1 MAERNILVRAWCERF
16 NTLGEVSRIETMTNP
31 HGETGPCCKVGAV
44 AEAFELEGLDATL
57 RERWIADEDRSG
69 VRELADHV
77 NVRLLESALRTDP
90 EGALEGEA
98 ENYYR
103 LLTDGDVSRGMRT
116 EARNRL
122 RDRGIDVGGI
132 EERFVSHQTVYRHL
146 TGCLGVS
153 RDSSPADAET
163 AVRDGLATVRALQ
176 RRTEVVATSAFERL
190 DRDGHLQVGDLDV
203 LVDVIVSC
211 RACGEQFP
219 LSESLVGR
227 SCRCER

>member
-1 MAERNILVRAWCERF
+1 MAERNIPIRAWCERF

-44 AEAFELEGLDATL
+44 AEAFELEGLNATL

-103 LLTDGDVSRGMRT
+103 LLTDDDVSRGMRT

-132 EERFVSHQTVYRHL
+132 EERFVSHQTIRDTLGPSDHYGISRPRAIGPDRIEIRHRGHGPTL
-146 TGCLGVS
+146 MRRVSLGDVPPHIQPG
-153 RDSSPADAET
+153 R
-163 AVRDGLATVRALQ
+163 GGQ
-176 RRTEVVATSAFERL
+176 
-190 DRDGHLQVGDLDV
+190 DRSVG
-203 LVDVIVSC
+203 
-211 RACGEQFP
+211 
-219 LSESLVGR
+219 
-227 SCRCER
+227 